1 MTDTML
7 LDEVIAAK
15 GMKYSFLAQALGLSN
30 YGFYKKLYGLSEFT
44 ASEVAKLSQ
53 VLGLSRD
60 MRDKIFLM

>member
-30 YGFYKKLYGLSEFT
+30 YGFYKRYGLSEFT

>member
-30 YGFYKKLYGLSEFT
+30 YGFSKKRYGLSEFT

>member
-15 GMKYSFLAQALGLSN
+15 GMKYSFLAQVLGLSN
-30 YGFYKKLYGLSEFT
+30 YGFYKKRYGLSEFT